1 MRTLAVLLVTL
12 AACKSEPTST
22 PTPATGSGS
31 GSAPAV
37 APTPTPAPPND
48 PAAFVKGHNNFAVEL
63 YSKLP
68 AGNVAVSPAS
78 ITMALAMTWVG
89 AKGATAD
96 ELARTLHLAGDQ
108 PAVLSQWEGLTKKLV
123 DPKRPFA
130 LKVANR
136 LFVDQHRELDTIFFD
151 INMKTFG
158 ARTDAF
164 DFQTQSD
171 DARKKINVWVA
182 QATEQ
187 RIKDLLPAGSISP
200 ATRLVIVSAIY
211 FLADWA
217 APFDKAATSLQ
228 PFHASPADTKPV
240 PTMHRTGTYR
250 IAHDKGATLL
260 ELPYKGGDVTRG
272 ADVSMYVLLPDLV
285 DGLPAVET
293 NLADTLRTLQAKL
306 AWAQVQ
312 IALPKFTIDPAT
324 PLDLQ
329 KPLSDLGIKLA
340 FSPSADFTGI
350 SKETTDPL
358 FISGV
363 LHKAFVKVD
372 EKGTE
377 AAAATA
383 VVAVGGAASPTTVPI
398 LFTAD
403 HPFVFAIVDRITGL
417 ILFIGRVAAP

>member
-1 MRTLAVLLVTL
+1 MRTLAAVLVVL
-12 AACKSEPTST
+12 AACKSESPTPS
-22 PTPATGSGS
+22 PATGSGS
-31 GSAPAV
+31 GSAPVAV
-37 APTPTPAPPND
+37 APKPTPAAPSD
-48 PAAFVKGHNNFAVEL
+48 PAALVKGHNNFAIEL
-63 YSKLP
+63 YGKLP

-96 ELARTLHLAGDQ
+96 ELAQTLHLGGDQ
-108 PAVLSQWEGLTKKLV
+108 PAVLSHWAELTKKLV
-123 DPKRPFA
+123 DPNRPFT
-130 LKVANR
+130 LELANR

-158 ARTDAF
+158 ARTDVF
-164 DFQTQSD
+164 DFQTQAEES
-171 DARKKINVWVA
+171 RKKINVWVG
-182 QATEQ
+182 QETQ
-187 RIKDLLPAGSISP
+187 QKIKDLLPPGSVTA
-200 ATRLVIVSAIY
+200 ATRLVIVNAIY

-217 APFDKAATSLQ
+217 TPFDKAATSIQ
-228 PFHASPADTKPV
+228 PFHVSPAEVKQA
-240 PTMHRTGTYR
+240 PTMHRTGSYR

-285 DGLPAVET
+285 DGLPAVEA
-293 NLADTLRTLQAKL
+293 NLAETLRALQAKV

-340 FSPSADFTGI
+340 FTPSADFSGI
-350 SKETTDPL
+350 SKDAKDPL
-358 FISGV
+358 FITSV

-383 VVAVGGAASPTTVPI
+383 VVAVTGAAPTTVPI

-403 HPFVFAIVDRITGL
+403 HPFVFVIVDRITGL
-417 ILFIGRVAAP
+417 ILFIGRVASP